1 MKKELLTEL
10 NRIID
15 GCKMVDFETA
25 RKSRCPYELRLSD
38 GNCFMFSPSDALA
51 LSVLTTKVI
60 KDDSKLKDLVSVRTV
75 QNVLTSLIQQCK
87 DENRNTTAE
96 EVNHVFNTEL
106 YSLPITEF
114 EIFHQI
120 HGTRISQQEPVVI
133 GDFTFYDLATHNK
146 LITEKYHPG
155 ASEEEIEPLLK
166 RFKEFDT
173 CVSVK
178 VSARDSTKAH
188 QLADARFELLQNT
201 FRFLVS
207 FLGDLWDIGI
217 FNYKKFGFDDYVILS
232 AAGGSVG
239 SRYLSGARKE
249 IDLDSLFAEFA
260 SSSISPQELIGN
272 IGKPMS
278 NEITKRI
285 TTAID
290 LYGRAVFDFGK
301 PICFLEAMMAIEA
314 LIQYDTKALVNASI
328 SAQIC
333 EYSAFLLAD
342 SYEDR
347 IAIEKAMKVQY
358 GIRSKLAHGAASTVD
373 EQSCKEVLYYARNLI
388 VVFLSKSDLKMIQNG
403 DGLKQ
408 YIRKLKYS

>member
-15 GCKMVDFETA
+15 GCKIVDFETA
-25 RKSRCPYELRLSD
+25 RESRCPYDLRLSD
-38 GNCFMFSPSDALA
+38 GTCFMFSSNDARA
-51 LSVLTTKVI
+51 LVDLTNKVI
-60 KDDSKLKDLVSVRTV
+60 KDDSKLRDLVSDRTV
-75 QNVLTSLIQQCK
+75 QKILTSLIQQCK

-96 EVNHVFNTEL
+96 EVNRVFNTEL
-106 YSLPITEF
+106 YTLPIAEY
-114 EIFHQI
+114 EVFHQI
-120 HGTRISQQEPVVI
+120 HGTKVSRQEPVII
-133 GDFTFYDLATHNK
+133 GDFTFYDLPKHQK

-155 ASEEEIEPLLK
+155 ASEEDIEPLLK
-166 RFKEFDT
+166 RFNEFDA

-188 QLADARFELLQNT
+188 QLADTRFELLQNT
-201 FRFLVS
+201 FRFLIS

-217 FNYKKFGFDDYVILS
+217 FSYKKFGFDDYVILS
-232 AAGGSVG
+232 TAGGSVG

-260 SSSISPQELIGN
+260 SSSISPQELISN

-278 NEITKRI
+278 NEIAKRI

-333 EYSAFLLAD
+333 EYSAFLLAE
-342 SYEDR
+342 SYENR
-347 IAIEKAMKVQY
+347 VAIEKAMKKQY
-358 GIRSKLAHGAASTVD
+358 GIRSKLAHGSASTVD

-388 VVFLSKSDLKMIQNG
+388 VVFLSKSDLKTIQNG

-408 YIRKLKYS
+408 YIQKLKYS